1 MESVKRNKR
10 SFFVTDVMYC
20 CVGIANSLNIGA
32 MAVVMEITRLFAAS
46 VTMIS
51 ILTLMVERYLNKKNE
66 VRRSYYTTSQ

>member
-1 MESVKRNKR
+1 VESVKRNKR

-20 CVGIANSLNIGA
+20 CVGTANSLSIGD
-32 MAVVMEITRLFAAS
+32 MAVVMVITRLFAAS

-51 ILTLMVERYLNKKNE
+51 ILTLMVERYLNKENE